1 MGAGEQRPKLALR
14 ASEARA
20 ARGFTFVEV
29 MVSLALLAAS
39 VSILIGMEGAAVRRT
54 LRDMNE
60 QQAILTARR
69 IMAAIETEDA
79 QNLTVNTDAN
89 VPITELLERFNLTS
103 PADQDN
109 RDTLARMRATL
120 AIQEQQIQVRPD
132 QIGVMLLIQL
142 TIAWSASPYDQTTVS
157 LLRPK

>member
-1 MGAGEQRPKLALR
+1 MGHREPGPQLASGRLPT
-14 ASEARA
+14 AS

-69 IMAAIETEDA
+69 IMAALETEDRS
-79 QNLTVNTDAN
+79 NLTMNSDAN
-89 VPITELLERFNLTS
+89 VPVTELLERFNLTS
-103 PADQDN
+103 PADQEN
-109 RDTLARMRATL
+109 KDTLARMRASL
-120 AIQEQQIQVRPD
+120 AIQEQQIQLRPD
-132 QIGVMLLIQL
+132 QIQVMILIQL
-142 TIAWSASPYDQTTVS
+142 TIAWSTSPYDQTIVS
-157 LLRPK
+157 LLRP

>member
-1 MGAGEQRPKLALR
+1 MGSRKPGPQLASR
-14 ASEARA
+14 RFQSDS

-39 VSILIGMEGAAVRRT
+39 VSILIGMQGAAVRRT

-69 IMAAIETEDA
+69 IMAALETEDRS
-79 QNLTVNTDAN
+79 NLTINSDAN
-89 VPITELLERFNLTS
+89 VPITELLDRFNLTS

-109 RDTLARMRATL
+109 KDALARMRASL
-120 AIQEQQIQVRPD
+120 AIQEQQIQIRPQ
-132 QIGVMLLIQL
+132 QIQVMILIQL
-142 TIAWSASPYDQTTVS
+142 TIAWSTSPYDQTTVS
-157 LLRPK
+157 LLRS